1 MPLDPQVQGLLD
13 AFKAQG
19 LKGFEEMTVPESRET
34 AMAFVGLEGDAE
46 PVASVT
52 DHQVPVAGGSVP
64 ARVYLPEGAGPHPVL
79 VYYHGGGFVFGNLE
93 LIDKVARSLSSAA
106 KAAVVTVEYRKA
118 PEHRYPVAPEDAYAA
133 LVWVRENAAQLGLD
147 ANRIAVGGDSAG
159 GNLAAVVSQMTR
171 DRQGP
176 KLVHQLLVYPVTD
189 AGGSYPSRVENAEG
203 YLLTQ
208 KAMDW
213 FFGHYLADPAQ
224 VHEPYCSPI
233 RGKLEGLPPAT
244 IITAGYDPL
253 RDEGEAYGEA
263 LAKAGV
269 AVTPL
274 RNPTMIHG
282 FFWMKGVLSH
292 TGEVYRQIGTQ
303 LRRAFGTA

>member
-19 LKGFEEMTVPESRET
+19 LKSFEEMTVPESRET

-46 PVASVT
+46 PVAGTS
-52 DHQVPVAGGSVP
+52 DHQVPVAGASLP
-64 ARVYLPEGAGPHPVL
+64 ARLYLPEGKGPHPL
-79 VYYHGGGFVFGNLE
+79 LIYYHGGGFVFGNLE
-93 LIDKVARSLSSAA
+93 LIDKVARSLCNAGRC
-106 KAAVVTVEYRKA
+106 AVLTVEYRKA
-118 PEHRYPVAPEDAYAA
+118 PEHRYPTAAEDAYATLLWA
-133 LVWVRENAAQLGLD
+133 REHAASLGLD
-147 ANRIAVGGDSAG
+147 RQRLAVGGDSAG
-159 GNLAAVVSQMTR
+159 GNLAAVVSQMAR

-176 KLVHQLLVYPVTD
+176 TIAHQLLVYPVTD
-189 AGGSYPSRVENAEG
+189 AGGSYASRVENAEG
-203 YLLTQ
+203 YLLTK

-213 FFGHYLADPAQ
+213 FFGHYLSDPAQ
-224 VHEPYCSPI
+224 AQQPYCSPI
-233 RGKLEGLPPAT
+233 KGKLDGLPPAT

-253 RDEGEAYGEA
+253 RDEGEAYGAA

-292 TGEVYRQIGTQ
+292 TGGVYQQAGAQ
-303 LRRAFGTA
+303 LQRAFGMA